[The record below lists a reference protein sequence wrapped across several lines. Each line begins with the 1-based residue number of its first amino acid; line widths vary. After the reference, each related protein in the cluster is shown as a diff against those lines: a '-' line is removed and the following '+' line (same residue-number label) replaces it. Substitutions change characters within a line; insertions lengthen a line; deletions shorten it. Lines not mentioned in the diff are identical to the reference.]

1 MEHRTTVV
9 ELVIEPTD
17 LYGIIQNWALESKF
31 TLYEKNRSRTV
42 YAKSMRGAKAWL
54 SIENDEKDAKLEAW
68 LSSESVGPEFSG
80 NLWVGWKIALPQ
92 GFAIGT
98 PAAYRKQVQKLLS
111 LLSNRSTNMVR
122 FEAGKQANPLQPTL
136 NKSTMTKGLAV
147 FGVISFIFGIV
158 TLLSAVSLILQG
170 SFLSLAN
177 TMLTDAASDMILGAL
192 SFASS
197 KALSKGKALGIWLY
211 GSGILVD
218 TIYNITMGHTPNYF
232 VIGFGLLLIWRMIE
246 LKSEWNLT

>member
-17 LYGIIQNWALESKF
+17 LFAITGNWALNSQF
-31 TLYEKNRSRTV
+31 SIYEKDEMRTI
-42 YAKSMRGAKAWL
+42 YCKKFRFMRAWLSVQYEGEKGKVEAWL
-54 SIENDEKDAKLEAW
+54 SIPGVRPDF
-68 LSSESVGPEFSG
+68 VG
-80 NLWVGWKIALPQ
+80 NAWVGWKSAVPQ
-92 GFAIGT
+92 GFSFGPKSIC
-98 PAAYRKQVQKLLS
+98 KKDFEKLLS
-111 LLSNRSTNMVR
+111 LLSSKSTNMVR
-122 FEAGKQANPLQPTL
+122 FEAGRQGNRLQPAL

-147 FGVISFIFGIV
+147 FGVISFIFGTV

-211 GSGILVD
+211 GSGILMD